1 VGLEHPHDFHQN
13 IVVLRR
19 LKQILGSCQRQLGDG
34 AEFIGRLEDK
44 FSRVIVEGEIS
55 NWRPAGSGHV
65 YFTLKDRQAMLQ
77 AVLFRGRASRLS
89 FTPSDGI
96 LVRAEGALSV
106 YAARGQY
113 QLVCESLTRAGQG
126 DILAM
131 LEERKRRL
139 ASEGLFDEDRKRP
152 LPRFPERVAVV
163 TSPAGAAVRD
173 ILNVLGRRNAGL
185 EVVVLPA
192 AVQGEEAPAQIVRQI
207 RAANLYQMADVIIVG
222 RGGGSL
228 EDLLAFSDEDVVRAV
243 AQSELPVI
251 SAVGHEID
259 WALTDFAADLRAPT
273 PSAAA
278 ELVSESRSQLMD
290 EAIALRKG
298 LEEEL
303 RRRIERSRAVVGLF
317 DPESLEL
324 RFRRVLQPRL
334 QRFDDLKE
342 ELILGIRDSLIK
354 ARHRYDLSLRSLES
368 SSPQAVLERGFAVV
382 RRPDTGT
389 AVRDSRELSVQ
400 DTVTL
405 LFARGG
411 ASAVIEETRE

>member
-1 VGLEHPHDFHQN
+1 MSDPRVFQVSEITELIKGVLEEGFST
-13 IVVLRR
+13 VV
-19 LKQILGSCQRQLGDG
+19 
-34 AEFIGRLEDK
+34 
-44 FSRVIVEGEIS
+44 VEGEIS

-89 FTPSDGI
+89 FSPSDGV
-96 LVRAEGALSV
+96 LVRAEGSLSV

-113 QLVCESLTRAGQG
+113 QLVCESLSLAGEG
-126 DILAM
+126 KILAM

-139 ASEGLFDEDRKRP
+139 AAEGLFDEGRKRP

-163 TSPAGAAVRD
+163 TSPTGAAIRD
-173 ILNVLGRRNAGL
+173 ILNVLGRRNAGIR
-185 EVVVLPA
+185 VTVFPA
-192 AVQGEEAPAQIVRQI
+192 AVQGEDAPAQIVRQI
-207 RAANLYQMADVIIVG
+207 RTANEFRMADVIIVG

-243 AQSELPVI
+243 AESGIPVI

-278 ELVSESRSQLMD
+278 ELVSESRGRL
-290 EAIALRKG
+290 
-298 LEEEL
+298 LEETKARREGMEEEI
-303 RRRIERSRAVVGLF
+303 RRRIERYRSLVGQF

-334 QRFDDLKE
+334 QRFDDLRE
-342 ELILGIRDSLIK
+342 DLALGMRDSLVRS
-354 ARHRYDLSLRSLES
+354 RHRFDLALRSLES
-368 SSPQAVLERGFAVV
+368 ASPQAVLERGFVVV
-382 RRPDTGT
+382 RRADTGKP
-389 AVRDSRELSVQ
+389 VRNSREISPRDSVSLH
-400 DTVTL
+400 
-405 LFARGG
+405 FARGS

>member
-1 VGLEHPHDFHQN
+1 
-13 IVVLRR
+13 
-19 LKQILGSCQRQLGDG
+19 
-34 AEFIGRLEDK
+34 
-44 FSRVIVEGEIS
+44 
-55 NWRPAGSGHV
+55 
-65 YFTLKDRQAMLQ
+65 MLQ

-106 YAARGQY
+106 YAARGQS
-113 QLVCESLTRAGQG
+113 QLVCERLTRAGQG

>member
-1 VGLEHPHDFHQN
+1 MSEPKVFQVSEITELIKGVLEEGFSH
-13 IVVLRR
+13 VV
-19 LKQILGSCQRQLGDG
+19 
-34 AEFIGRLEDK
+34 
-44 FSRVIVEGEIS
+44 VEGEIS

-77 AVLFRGRASRLS
+77 AVLFRGRASRLA
-89 FTPSDGI
+89 FAPADGM

-113 QLVCESLTRAGQG
+113 QLVCEDLSRSGQG
-126 DILAM
+126 DILAL

-139 ASEGLFDEDRKRP
+139 AAEGLFDDSRKRP

-163 TSPAGAAVRD
+163 TSPTGAAIRD
-173 ILNVLGRRNAGL
+173 ILNVLGRRNAGIR
-185 EVVVLPA
+185 VVVLPA
-192 AVQGEEAPAQIVRQI
+192 AVQGEAAPAEIARQI
-207 RAANLYQMADVIIVG
+207 RTANLFGLADVLIVG

-228 EDLLAFSDEDVVRAV
+228 EDLLAFSDEEVVRAV
-243 AQSELPVI
+243 AGSNIPVI

-278 ELVSESRSQLMD
+278 ELVSESRGRLLEQIESLG
-290 EAIALRKG
+290 AG
-298 LEEEL
+298 LTEEI
-303 RRRIERSRAVVGLF
+303 RRRLERSRAVIGQF

-342 ELILGIRDSLIK
+342 ELVLGMRDALVRS
-354 ARHRYDLSLRSLES
+354 RHRFDLSVLSLEA
-368 SSPQAVLERGFAVV
+368 SSPQAVLARGYAVV
-382 RRPDTGT
+382 RKAETGRT
-389 AVRDSRELSVQ
+389 VRDSRELAAGDRVALQ
-400 DTVTL
+400 
-405 LFARGG
+405 FAKGG
-411 ASAVIEETRE
+411 AAAVIKESES